1 MADFNTETLN
11 ELLVQCID
19 KQPQAQK
26 KLFDILSPRM
36 FAICL
41 RYAKNEDEAKDLL
54 QEGFIKIFN
63 NLEQFSNKGSLEG
76 WFKRIFINTCIEF
89 HRKNQKHRFLEN
101 IENVTE
107 ISIDSHTISLLK
119 KADLMKMVQGLPKG
133 YRTVFNLFVV
143 DGFGHNEIAQMLNI
157 SENTSKTQ
165 LFRAR
170 QILQE
175 MILKQDLK

>member
-19 KQPQAQK
+19 KQAKAQK

-41 RYAKNEDEAKDLL
+41 RYAQNEDEAKDIL

-63 NLEQFSNKGSLEG
+63 NLEQYSHKGSLEG
-76 WFKRIFINTCIEF
+76 WLKRIFINTCIEF
-89 HRKNQKHRFLEN
+89 HRKNQKHRILDK
-101 IENVTE
+101 IENSPE
-107 ISIDSHTISLLK
+107 ISIDSHTLSLLK
-119 KADLMKMVQGLPKG
+119 KADLMKLVQSLPKG
-133 YRTVFNLFVV
+133 YKTVFNLFVV
-143 DGFGHNEIAQMLNI
+143 DGFGHAEIAKMLNI

-165 LFRAR
+165 LFKAR

-175 MILKQDLK
+175 MILKQDLL

>member
-1 MADFNTETLN
+1 MADFNIETLN

-19 KQPQAQK
+19 KQPKAQK

-41 RYAKNEDEAKDLL
+41 RYSQNEDEAKDLL

-76 WFKRIFINTCIEF
+76 WIKRIFINTCIEF
-89 HRKNQKHRFLEN
+89 HRKNQKHRFLDN

-107 ISIDSHTISLLK
+107 ISIDSQTLSLLK
-119 KADLMKMVQGLPKG
+119 KADLMKLVQKLPKG

-143 DGFGHNEIAQMLNI
+143 DGYGHSEIAEMLNV

-175 MILKQDLK
+175 IILKQDLK

>member
-143 DGFGHNEIAQMLNI
+143 DGFGHNEIAQMLSI